1 MIDAVVFDLD
11 GTLFHVPID
20 YERLFEEFKKILQ
33 VENVRPLIY
42 TISKTSEKNK
52 KLVFV
57 AWEKAER
64 LAFEKISINKSGIA
78 IYRMYKDKPKALVTL
93 QGQVLVNAIL
103 RKYDLSFA
111 AVITREDDLFREN
124 QLTKAAERL
133 NVEIQNLLFVGNTEG
148 DAAASKKL
156 NCQFQKV
163 G

>member
-11 GTLFHVPID
+11 GTLFQVPID
-20 YERLFEEFKKILQ
+20 YERLFEEFKKIMQ
-33 VENVRPLIY
+33 VENVHPLVY
-42 TISKTSEKNK
+42 TISKTSEESK
-52 KLVFV
+52 KLVFS
-57 AWEKAER
+57 AWEKAEH
-64 LAFEKISINKSGIA
+64 LVFAKISMNESGMA

-124 QLTKAAERL
+124 QLVKAAERL

-148 DAAASKKL
+148 DAVASKKMG
-156 NCQFQKV
+156 CQFQKV